1 MLLVGV
7 PALAGILLSAN
18 AWRIEAT
25 LRLRTGNIGVVEQSA
40 KVCQVDAA
48 RLPGVLAAR
57 DALAMT
63 VALRDVA
70 TPAQFEHWLQDG
82 RTAAVKRAAQAPAQY
97 CENFVRSLDAYNR
110 FWQARANRWK
120 TDASGF

>member
-7 PALAGILLSAN
+7 PALAGILISAN

-25 LRLRTGNIGVVEQSA
+25 LRLRTGNLGVVEQSA
-40 KVCQVDAA
+40 QVCQVDVA
-48 RLPGVLAAR
+48 RLPGVVDAR
-57 DALAMT
+57 EALART

-82 RTAAVKRAAQAPAQY
+82 RAAAVKRAAQAPTQY

-110 FWQARANRWK
+110 FWQARADRWK
-120 TDASGF
+120 ADATGF